1 MNTQQD
7 LAAAA
12 FPMLDDAQMATL
24 ARCTGASLKTY
35 ATGQTVIRV
44 GERDFEFFVDRD
56 PRRVEGGAEGACGA
70 GARRV
75 HR

>member
-24 ARCTGASLKTY
+24 ARCMGASLKTY
-35 ATGQTVIRV
+35 ATGQTPIRV
-44 GERDFEFFVDRD
+44 GERDFDL
-56 PRRVEGGAEGACGA
+56 RRSRSSTRPG
-70 GARRV
+70 RR
-75 HR
+75 RGCLRC